1 MFGLTN
7 LGVVHTLISLIA
19 LAAGF
24 ASFATMKC
32 IRTQTPL
39 GMTYFVATAITAAT
53 GLGIF
58 EHGGFGKPHVLSIL
72 TLIVLVVAYAAG
84 KLNAFGP
91 RSSFIEVAAYTLTM
105 LFHFIPGVTETG
117 TRLPRGAP
125 LFANPDVVELK
136 VIDGI
141 LFVLFLVVVA
151 IQYQWLKSGTAGVNR
166 ASV

>member
-1 MFGLTN
+1 MLGLTT
-7 LGVVHTLISLIA
+7 LGVFHTLISLIA
-19 LAAGF
+19 LVAGF
-24 ASFATMKC
+24 ASFVRFKC

-39 GMTYFVATAITAAT
+39 GMTYLVTTAITAAT

-72 TLIVLVVAYAAG
+72 TLMTLAVAYAAG
-84 KLNAFGP
+84 KLHAFGS
-91 RSSFIEVAAYTLTM
+91 RSNFVEVIAYTLTM

-117 TRLPRGAP
+117 TRFPRGAP

-136 VIDGI
+136 IIDGA
-141 LFVLFLVVVA
+141 LFLLFLLVA
-151 IQYQWLKSGTAGVNR
+151 TIQYQWLKSETIRVPR